1 MKVHKQNQIL
11 SPFSNDQELIH
22 QSKHLLLELYNCDF
36 EKLNDESFLRC
47 TLNRAAKLANA
58 TVLNL
63 ISNKFEPQGVTA
75 IALLA
80 ESHISI
86 HTWPESNYS
95 AVDIFT
101 CGQNMMPEL
110 ASQYLIESLMA
121 KEHSLRVIERNPPS
135 AVSKQ
140 DIRDISKALGFPWWD
155 KPAQPCLSSRF
166 PYGHEITSERLKMVE
181 KAEEYVLFC
190 FLNHF

>member
-1 MKVHKQNQIL
+1 MEIYKKNQIL
-11 SPFSNDQELIH
+11 SSFSNGQKLIH
-22 QSKHLLLELYNCDF
+22 QSKHLLLELYRCDS

-101 CGQNMMPEL
+101 CGQNMLPEL
-110 ASQYLIESLMA
+110 ASQYLIEALKA
-121 KEHSLRVIERNPPS
+121 KEHFLRVIERNPPS
-135 AVSKQ
+135 AVSKE
-140 DIRDISKALGFPWWD
+140 IR
-155 KPAQPCLSSRF
+155 
-166 PYGHEITSERLKMVE
+166 TV
-181 KAEEYVLFC
+181 V
-190 FLNHF
+190 

>member
-1 MKVHKQNQIL
+1 MEVHRKKQIL
-11 SPFSNDQELIH
+11 SSFSDDQKFNH
-22 QSKHLLLELYNCDF
+22 QSKHLLLELYRCDSG
-36 EKLNDESFLRC
+36 KLNDESFLRC
-47 TLNRAAKLANA
+47 TLNRAAKLAQA

-101 CGQNMMPEL
+101 CGQNMLPEIGG
-110 ASQYLIESLMA
+110 QYLIEALNA
-121 KEHSLRVIERNPPS
+121 EEHILRVIERNPPA
-135 AVSKQ
+135 AV
-140 DIRDISKALGFPWWD
+140 
-155 KPAQPCLSSRF
+155 
-166 PYGHEITSERLKMVE
+166 
-181 KAEEYVLFC
+181 
-190 FLNHF
+190 LNEMRTVV

>member
-1 MKVHKQNQIL
+1 MEFPKQNQFL
-11 SPFSNDQELIH
+11 HSCNDEKLIH
-22 QSKHLLLELYNCDF
+22 QSKHLLLELYRCDY

-47 TLNRAAKLANA
+47 TLNRAAKLAKA

-63 ISNKFEPQGVTA
+63 ISNKFEPHGVTA

-101 CGQNMMPEL
+101 CGKNMMPEL
-110 ASQYLIESLMA
+110 ASQYLIEALKA
-121 KEHSLRVIERNPPS
+121 DEHSMRVIERNPP
-135 AVSKQ
+135 AEVFQ
-140 DIRDISKALGFPWWD
+140 DIRSI
-155 KPAQPCLSSRF
+155 
-166 PYGHEITSERLKMVE
+166 V
-181 KAEEYVLFC
+181 
-190 FLNHF
+190 

>member
-1 MKVHKQNQIL
+1 MEVYKKNQIL
-11 SPFSNDQELIH
+11 SSFSNDRKLSH
-22 QSKHLLLELYNCDF
+22 QSKHLLLELYRCDY

-47 TLNRAAKLANA
+47 TLNRAAKFANA

-101 CGQNMMPEL
+101 CGQNMLPEL
-110 ASQYLIESLMA
+110 ASQYLIEALKA
-121 KEHSLRVIERNPPS
+121 EEHSLRVLERNPPA
-135 AVSKQ
+135 AVFKEM
-140 DIRDISKALGFPWWD
+140 R
-155 KPAQPCLSSRF
+155 
-166 PYGHEITSERLKMVE
+166 TV
-181 KAEEYVLFC
+181 V
-190 FLNHF
+190 

>member
-1 MKVHKQNQIL
+1 MEVYKKNQIL
-11 SPFSNDQELIH
+11 GSFSNDHKLSH
-22 QSKHLLLELYNCDF
+22 KSKHLLLELYRCDY

-47 TLNRAAKLANA
+47 TLNRAAKLAKA

-63 ISNKFEPQGVTA
+63 ISNKFDPQGVTA

-101 CGQNMMPEL
+101 CGQNMLPEL
-110 ASQYLIESLMA
+110 ASQYLIEALQA
-121 KEHSLRVIERNPPS
+121 EEHSMRIIERNPPV
-135 AVSKQ
+135 AVLKQ
-140 DIRDISKALGFPWWD
+140 MR
-155 KPAQPCLSSRF
+155 
-166 PYGHEITSERLKMVE
+166 TV
-181 KAEEYVLFC
+181 V
-190 FLNHF
+190 

>member
-1 MKVHKQNQIL
+1 MEGSKKNQIL
-11 SPFSNDQELIH
+11 SSFCNDEKLIH
-22 QSKHLLLELYNCDF
+22 HSKHLLLELYGCDY

-47 TLNRAAKLANA
+47 SLNRAAKLAKA

-95 AVDIFT
+95 AIDIFT
-101 CGQNMMPEL
+101 CGPNMLPEL
-110 ASQYLIESLMA
+110 ASQYLLEA
-121 KEHSLRVIERNPPS
+121 FKAEEHFLRVIERNPPAS
-135 AVSKQ
+135 VLKQ
-140 DIRDISKALGFPWWD
+140 MR
-155 KPAQPCLSSRF
+155 
-166 PYGHEITSERLKMVE
+166 TV
-181 KAEEYVLFC
+181 V
-190 FLNHF
+190 

>member
-1 MKVHKQNQIL
+1 MEIYKKNQIL
-11 SPFSNDQELIH
+11 SSFHNDHELSH
-22 QSKHLLLELYNCDF
+22 QSKHLLLELYRCDC

-58 TVLNL
+58 KVLNL

-101 CGQNMMPEL
+101 CGKNMMPEL

-121 KEHSLRVIERNPPS
+121 KEHSLRVIERNPPES
-135 AVSKQ
+135 ISKQ
-140 DIRDISKALGFPWWD
+140 IRTA
-155 KPAQPCLSSRF
+155 
-166 PYGHEITSERLKMVE
+166 V
-181 KAEEYVLFC
+181 
-190 FLNHF
+190 

>member
-1 MKVHKQNQIL
+1 MEIYKKSQIL
-11 SPFSNDQELIH
+11 SSLSDEQKLSH
-22 QSKHLLLELYNCDF
+22 QSKHLLLELYRCDCK
-36 EKLNDESFLRC
+36 KLNDESFLRC
-47 TLNRAAKLANA
+47 TLNKAAKIAKA

-101 CGQNMMPEL
+101 CGQNMNPEL
-110 ASQYLIESLMA
+110 ASQYLIKSLMA
-121 KEHSLRVIERNPPS
+121 KEHSLRVIERNPPA
-135 AVSKQ
+135 AVHKQ
-140 DIRDISKALGFPWWD
+140 IRTA
-155 KPAQPCLSSRF
+155 
-166 PYGHEITSERLKMVE
+166 V
-181 KAEEYVLFC
+181 
-190 FLNHF
+190 

>member
-1 MKVHKQNQIL
+1 MGKDEK
-11 SPFSNDQELIH
+11 LIH
-22 QSKHLLLELYNCDF
+22 QSKHLLLELYKCDN

-63 ISNKFEPQGVTA
+63 ISKKFEPQGVTA

-101 CGQNMMPEL
+101 CGQNMLPEL
-110 ASQYLIESLMA
+110 ASQYLLEALKA
-121 KEHSLRVIERNPPS
+121 EEHSLRVIERDPPA
-135 AVSKQ
+135 AVLKQ
-140 DIRDISKALGFPWWD
+140 IR
-155 KPAQPCLSSRF
+155 
-166 PYGHEITSERLKMVE
+166 TV
-181 KAEEYVLFC
+181 V
-190 FLNHF
+190 

>member
-1 MKVHKQNQIL
+1 MEIYKKSQIL
-11 SPFSNDQELIH
+11 SSLSNEQKLIH
-22 QSKHLLLELYNCDF
+22 QSKHCLLELYRCDC

-63 ISNKFEPQGVTA
+63 MSNKFEPQGVTA

-86 HTWPESNYS
+86 HTWPESYYS

-101 CGQNMMPEL
+101 CGKNMMPEL
-110 ASQYLIESLMA
+110 ASRYLIESLMA
-121 KEHSLRVIERNPPS
+121 KEHSLRIIERNPPS
-135 AVSKQ
+135 EVPKQIRTAV
-140 DIRDISKALGFPWWD
+140 
-155 KPAQPCLSSRF
+155 
-166 PYGHEITSERLKMVE
+166 
-181 KAEEYVLFC
+181 
-190 FLNHF
+190 

>member
-1 MKVHKQNQIL
+1 MEIYKKSQNLHSFSDDQKL
-11 SPFSNDQELIH
+11 SH
-22 QSKHLLLELYNCDF
+22 QSKHFLLELYRCDC
-36 EKLNDESFLRC
+36 EKLNDESFLSGI
-47 TLNRAAKLANA
+47 LNRASKLANA

-135 AVSKQ
+135 AVLKE
-140 DIRDISKALGFPWWD
+140 IRTVI
-155 KPAQPCLSSRF
+155 
-166 PYGHEITSERLKMVE
+166 
-181 KAEEYVLFC
+181 
-190 FLNHF
+190 

>member
-1 MKVHKQNQIL
+1 MEIPKKKQTL
-11 SPFSNDQELIH
+11 RSLSNDKKALH
-22 QSKHLLLELYNCDF
+22 QSKHLLLELYRCDY

-47 TLNRAAKLANA
+47 TLTNAAKISNA
-58 TVLNL
+58 KVLNL

-101 CGQNMMPEL
+101 CGQNMQPEL
-110 ASQYLIESLMA
+110 ASKYLIEALIA
-121 KEHSLRVIERNPPS
+121 KEHLLRIIARNPPA
-135 AVSKQ
+135 AVHNN
-140 DIRDISKALGFPWWD
+140 IR
-155 KPAQPCLSSRF
+155 
-166 PYGHEITSERLKMVE
+166 TVT
-181 KAEEYVLFC
+181 
-190 FLNHF
+190 

>member
-1 MKVHKQNQIL
+1 MKVSKKRQIL
-11 SPFSNDQELIH
+11 SSFSNDEKSIH
-22 QSKHLLLELYNCDF
+22 QSKHLLLELYGCDY
-36 EKLNDESFLRC
+36 EKLNDESFIRC
-47 TLNRAAKLANA
+47 TLNRAAKLAKA

-101 CGQNMMPEL
+101 CGQNMMPKL
-110 ASQYLIESLMA
+110 ASQYLIEALKA
-121 KEHSLRVIERNPPS
+121 EEHFLRVIERNPPA
-135 AVSKQ
+135 AVHKE
-140 DIRDISKALGFPWWD
+140 IRTI
-155 KPAQPCLSSRF
+155 
-166 PYGHEITSERLKMVE
+166 V
-181 KAEEYVLFC
+181 
-190 FLNHF
+190 

>member
-1 MKVHKQNQIL
+1 MEVNKKDQIL
-11 SPFSNDQELIH
+11 NSFKDQKLDY
-22 QSKHLLLELYNCDF
+22 QSKHILIELYRCDF

-47 TLNRAAKLANA
+47 ALNRAAKLAKA

-101 CGQNMMPEL
+101 CGQNMLPEL
-110 ASQYLIESLMA
+110 ASQYLI
-121 KEHSLRVIERNPPS
+121 
-135 AVSKQ
+135 
-140 DIRDISKALGFPWWD
+140 KAL
-155 KPAQPCLSSRF
+155 
-166 PYGHEITSERLKMVE
+166 
-181 KAEEYVLFC
+181 KAEEYSLRIIQRNPPATVLK
-190 FLNHF
+190 HMRTAV

>member
-1 MKVHKQNQIL
+1 MEVPKKDQNL
-11 SPFSNDQELIH
+11 STHSYDEKLSH
-22 QSKHLLLELYNCDF
+22 QGKHLLLELYGCDS

-47 TLNRAAKLANA
+47 TLNKAAKFANA

-101 CGQNMMPEL
+101 CGQNMLPEL
-110 ASQYLIESLMA
+110 ASQYLIEALQA
-121 KEHSLRVIERNPPS
+121 EEHFLRVIERNPPA
-135 AVSKQ
+135 AVLNQ
-140 DIRDISKALGFPWWD
+140 IRA
-155 KPAQPCLSSRF
+155 
-166 PYGHEITSERLKMVE
+166 V
-181 KAEEYVLFC
+181 V
-190 FLNHF
+190 

>member
-1 MKVHKQNQIL
+1 MQIQKKSQIL
-11 SPFSNDQELIH
+11 SSFRDEQKLSH
-22 QSKHLLLELYNCDF
+22 QSKHLLLELYRCDC

-47 TLNRAAKLANA
+47 ILNRASKLANA

-121 KEHSLRVIERNPPS
+121 KEHSLRVIERNPPE
-135 AVSKQ
+135 AVLKE
-140 DIRDISKALGFPWWD
+140 IRTVI
-155 KPAQPCLSSRF
+155 
-166 PYGHEITSERLKMVE
+166 
-181 KAEEYVLFC
+181 
-190 FLNHF
+190 

>member
-1 MKVHKQNQIL
+1 MDVPKKNQNF
-11 SPFSNDQELIH
+11 SSFSNDEKLIH
-22 QSKHLLLELYNCDF
+22 QSKHLLLELYRCDY

-47 TLNRAAKLANA
+47 TLNRAAKLGKA

-110 ASQYLIESLMA
+110 ASQYLIEALKA
-121 KEHSLRVIERNPPS
+121 EEHYLRVIERNPPAAALKEIRT
-135 AVSKQ
+135 AV
-140 DIRDISKALGFPWWD
+140 
-155 KPAQPCLSSRF
+155 
-166 PYGHEITSERLKMVE
+166 
-181 KAEEYVLFC
+181 
-190 FLNHF
+190 

>member
-1 MKVHKQNQIL
+1 MEVPKKSQIL
-11 SPFSNDQELIH
+11 NSFCNDEDFIH
-22 QSKHLLLELYNCDF
+22 QSKHLLLELYRCDF

-47 TLNRAAKLANA
+47 ALNRAAKLAKA

-75 IALLA
+75 IALLS

-110 ASQYLIESLMA
+110 ASQYLIEALKA
-121 KEHSLRVIERNPPS
+121 QEHSLRVIERNPP
-135 AVSKQ
+135 
-140 DIRDISKALGFPWWD
+140 
-155 KPAQPCLSSRF
+155 
-166 PYGHEITSERLKMVE
+166 VE
-181 KAEEYVLFC
+181 VLRQMRTVA
-190 FLNHF
+190 

>member
-1 MKVHKQNQIL
+1 MEVNKDRIL
-11 SPFSNDQELIH
+11 NSFKDQKLDH
-22 QSKHLLLELYNCDF
+22 QSKHILMELYRCNF
-36 EKLNDESFLRC
+36 EKLNDEPFLRC
-47 TLNRAAKLANA
+47 ALNRAAKLAKA

-101 CGQNMMPEL
+101 CGQNMYPEL
-110 ASQYLIESLMA
+110 ASQYLIQALKAE
-121 KEHSLRVIERNPPS
+121 EHSLRVIQRNPPATVLKQIRT
-135 AVSKQ
+135 AV
-140 DIRDISKALGFPWWD
+140 
-155 KPAQPCLSSRF
+155 
-166 PYGHEITSERLKMVE
+166 
-181 KAEEYVLFC
+181 
-190 FLNHF
+190 